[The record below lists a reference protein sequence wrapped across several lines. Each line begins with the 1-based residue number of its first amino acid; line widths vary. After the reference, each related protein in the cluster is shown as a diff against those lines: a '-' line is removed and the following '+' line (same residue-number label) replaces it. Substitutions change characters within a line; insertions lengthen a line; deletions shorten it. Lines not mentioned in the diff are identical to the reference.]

1 MELEGCFAPVLPN
14 RGNWYFSS
22 AHTTRVLSGRFRY
35 KPVIAVRFSTN
46 YLSRDSLKVSVRC
59 GWSPWA
65 SQMRRRRAHSPAP
78 LSPHSPRAQGAA
90 NLNGAAQQELN
101 ALIQRC
107 GTLASDIE
115 SALNG
120 LKLDEMAEPWPNGTA
135 YRHTARSCPKELLRL
150 NRPSCDCPAKR
161 RHNAFCSTFSVIYS
175 PGQSAPQPA
184 HLHNLNLVSGIR
196 IFTHSEVPM
205 SGHSKWATI
214 KHKKGALDAKRGK
227 IFTRLIKEITIAA
240 KAGGGD
246 PDGNPRL
253 RTAVLAAKAENMPA
267 DNIKRAIQR
276 GTGELEGVNYE
287 EITFEAYGPGG
298 VAIIV
303 EVTTDNRNRTVSEI
317 RHTFAKNGG
326 NLGST
331 GSVLHMFSKKG
342 LIAVEKSAANEEQ
355 LMNIVLEHGG
365 EDLNDEGDTWE
376 IITDPASYDDV
387 LAAVKAAKIPTVMSE
402 VTMIASTYTKLEGAA
417 AAQMLRLIEAL
428 EDFDDT
434 QNVYSNFDM
443 DAEQMEQVTG

>member
-1 MELEGCFAPVLPN
+1 
-14 RGNWYFSS
+14 
-22 AHTTRVLSGRFRY
+22 
-35 KPVIAVRFSTN
+35 
-46 YLSRDSLKVSVRC
+46 
-59 GWSPWA
+59 
-65 SQMRRRRAHSPAP
+65 
-78 LSPHSPRAQGAA
+78 
-90 NLNGAAQQELN
+90 
-101 ALIQRC
+101 
-107 GTLASDIE
+107 
-115 SALNG
+115 
-120 LKLDEMAEPWPNGTA
+120 
-135 YRHTARSCPKELLRL
+135 
-150 NRPSCDCPAKR
+150 
-161 RHNAFCSTFSVIYS
+161 
-175 PGQSAPQPA
+175 
-184 HLHNLNLVSGIR
+184 
-196 IFTHSEVPM
+196 M

-240 KAGGGD
+240 KQGGGD

-287 EITFEAYGPGG
+287 EITFEGYGPGG

-303 EVTTDNRNRTVSEI
+303 ETLTDNRNRTVSEI
-317 RHTFAKNGG
+317 RHTFSKHGG

-342 LIAVEKSAANEEQ
+342 VIAVDKAAATEEQ
-355 LMNIVLEHGG
+355 LMDIVLEAGG

-376 IITDPASYDDV
+376 IVTDPGSFQGV
-387 LAAVKAAKIPTVMSE
+387 LDAVKAAKIPTENSE
-402 VTMIASTYTKLEGAA
+402 VTMIASTYTKLDDLQAR
-417 AAQMLRLIEAL
+417 QMARLLEAL

-443 DAEQMEQVTG
+443 TAEQMEQVAG